1 MDGFLD
7 ELHQAFL
14 SVDLGQGPLDFQ
26 IDTGFSGAFLIG
38 EELFDLT
45 DAIPSG
51 EVEADLAADQ
61 RHTFASFKQVIHWL
75 GDEAL
80 VPILVGPGKDCLIG
94 TAMFNPHR
102 LEIDFAVRTVR
113 LTPHADWM

>member
-7 ELHQAFL
+7 ELDQAFL
-14 SVDLGQGPLDFQ
+14 TVDLGQGPLDFQ
-26 IDTGFSGAFLIG
+26 SDTGFSGAFLIG
-38 EELFDLT
+38 EEIFDLP
-45 DAIPSG
+45 DAVPSG

-61 RHTFASFKQVIHWL
+61 SHTFAAFKQVIYWL
-75 GDEAL
+75 NDDAL

-102 LEIDFAVRTVR
+102 LEMDYGSRIVR
-113 LTPHADWM
+113 LVANTDW